1 MLLGRPHTDHNAFCG
16 ANNMCMLLW
25 RHRWLKEI
33 RGGGGLNF
41 ANFYHSGGIPK
52 MVADRS
58 LDVVLL
64 RDL

>member
-1 MLLGRPHTDHNAFCG
+1 MHAVVETQKVKRNQG
-16 ANNMCMLLW
+16 
-25 RHRWLKEI
+25 
-33 RGGGGLNF
+33 GGGGLNF
-41 ANFYHSGGIPK
+41 ANFYNSGGIPK